1 MSTSDASIGGLGGP
15 PASKT
20 EYALQ
25 RLRDEIS
32 SGVIRPGEALRQA
45 DLAKRYGISPTPVRE
60 ALRLL
65 EAEGAISYA
74 PHRGATV
81 SEMTEQR
88 IKDLYLLRSVTEG
101 IAARLAAGR
110 RSPAQLDE
118 LEQHHQRLIELTRDP
133 AVEPEKLSA
142 WNREL
147 HLMICAAGSP
157 VITSQVMNLWKMF
170 PTRATTSMWDR
181 AELAERFL
189 TQHDR
194 IISAIVNGD
203 GATAEREM
211 AAHVMSAAEERLR
224 SMA

>member
-1 MSTSDASIGGLGGP
+1 MITTDGSIGGPDGP

-88 IKDLYLLRSVTEG
+88 VQDLYLLRAATEG
-101 IAARLAAGR
+101 LAARLAAER
-110 RSPAQLDE
+110 RSDAQLAE
-118 LEQHHQRLIELTRDP
+118 LEQHHQRLTELSKDP
-133 AVEPEKLSA
+133 AQDPEKLSA

-147 HLMICAAGSP
+147 HLMVCAAGSA
-157 VITSQVMNLWKMF
+157 VITSQVMNLWRMF
-170 PTRATTSMWDR
+170 PTRVTTSMWDR
-181 AELAERFL
+181 DDLIERFL
-189 TQHDR
+189 AQHDR
-194 IISAIVNGD
+194 LIAAIVEGD
-203 GATAEREM
+203 GAAAEREM
-211 AAHVMSAAEERLR
+211 ATHIMSAAEERLR
-224 SMA
+224 AMT